1 MQGLM
6 TLPGRVAM
14 TNKWSAYGLL
24 FASVSVFAEDAARLE
39 YSSANDFTEISL
51 ELKSIHNLNADTVSA
66 SITLSEEAKA
76 RTTAITTLTYG
87 KQMTLY
93 IDGRRLYTSHVQGIM
108 GGSLRV
114 AVPKDLAAQWA
125 TRYLH

>member
-1 MQGLM
+1 
-6 TLPGRVAM
+6 M

-51 ELKSIHNLNADTVSA
+51 ELMNIHNLNADTVSA
-66 SITLSEEAKA
+66 SITLSEEATA
-76 RTTAITTLTYG
+76 RTKAITTLTYG
-87 KQMTLY
+87 KQVTLY
-93 IDGRRLYTSHVQGIM
+93 IDGRRLDTSNVRAIM
-108 GGSLRV
+108 GASFRV

>member
-14 TNKWSAYGLL
+14 TSRWNLYGLL
-24 FASVSVFAEDAARLE
+24 FVSVSVVADDAARLE

-51 ELKSIHNLNADTVSA
+51 ELKSSHRLDADTVSVG
-66 SITLSEEAKA
+66 ITLSEEATA

-93 IDGRRLYTSHVQGIM
+93 IDGRRLSTSNVRGIM
-108 GGSLRV
+108 GGQFRV
-114 AVPKDLAAQWA
+114 DVPKDLAAEWA
-125 TRYLH
+125 TRYLQ